1 MEEFLHSLVQSLSS
15 WLLLLLV
22 GICLIILFKGADW
35 LVSGAVQLAYR
46 TGLPKIMIGAT
57 IVSLGTTAPEVFVSV
72 LAAWTGNPGLALGNG
87 VGSIIADTG
96 LVLGLACILA
106 PVPLNRFLLQRT
118 GLFQVGSACLLVLLA
133 SLQLFLSPQ
142 EPYLHRW
149 TGFLFLGL
157 LVLYIRFSY
166 TWAQQDKSQLPQEL
180 QEQEQ
185 AQQLSIPSC
194 LVLLLAGLFLVL
206 FAARLLVPSATELAV
221 RLGVS
226 QDVIAA
232 SVVAL
237 GTSLPELVTAV
248 SSVRKGHPEL
258 LVGNIVGADVLN
270 CLFVIGA
277 SAAASPL
284 LISKTFYQFH
294 FPALLIILFS
304 FRIFIATNK
313 SGYFSKAQ
321 GAWLLGIYLLYI
333 FLQYSLNL
341 NLEGALG
348 HV

>member
-1 MEEFLHSLVQSLSS
+1 MELSLHFLVQSLSS
-15 WLLLLLV
+15 PLLLLLV
-22 GICLIILFKGADW
+22 GMCLVLLFLGADW
-35 LVSGAVQLAYR
+35 LVSGAVQLAYK

-57 IVSLGTTAPEVFVSV
+57 IVSLGTTAPEAFVSV

-96 LVLGLACILA
+96 LVLGLACLLT

-118 GLFQVGSACLLVLLA
+118 GMFQVGSACLLVLLA
-133 SLQLFLSPQ
+133 CLQLVLTPQ
-142 EPYLHRW
+142 EPYLYRW
-149 TGFLFLGL
+149 VGFLFLGL
-157 LVLYIRFSY
+157 LALYIRLSY
-166 TWAQQDKSQLPQEL
+166 HWAQLDKSQLPQEI
-180 QEQEQ
+180 QEKEQ
-185 AQQLSIPSC
+185 APEKGTLSS
-194 LVLLLAGLFLVL
+194 LGMLLAGLLVVL
-206 FAARLLVPSATELAV
+206 ASARLLVPGASELAV

-237 GTSLPELVTAV
+237 GTSLPELVTAL

-277 SAAASPL
+277 SAAAKPL
-284 LISKTFYQFH
+284 LVSKTFYYFH

-304 FRIFIATNK
+304 LRLFIARNK

-333 FLQYSLNL
+333 LLQYTLNL
-341 NLEGALG
+341 NLEEIPG
-348 HV
+348 HG

>member
-1 MEEFLHSLVQSLSS
+1 MEEALHSLAQSLSS
-15 WLLLLLV
+15 PLLLLLV
-22 GICLIILFKGADW
+22 GICLMLLFLGADW
-35 LVSGAVQLAYR
+35 LVSGAVELAYK

-57 IVSLGTTAPEVFVSV
+57 IVSLGTTAPEAFVSV

-96 LVLGLACILA
+96 LVLGVACLVA

-118 GLFQVGSACLLVLLA
+118 GLFQVGSACLLVCLA
-133 SLQLFLSPQ
+133 CLQLLLTPQ

-149 TGFLFLGL
+149 VGFFFLGL
-157 LVLYIRFSY
+157 LLLYIRLSY
-166 TWAQQDKSQLPQEL
+166 HWAKQDQSQLPQEL
-180 QEQEQ
+180 QEKAQ
-185 AQQLSIPSC
+185 APKRRALPS
-194 LVLLLAGLFLVL
+194 LGLLLAGLFVVL
-206 FAARLLVPSATELAV
+206 AAARVLIPGATELAV
-221 RLGVS
+221 RLGVP

-237 GTSLPELVTAV
+237 GTSLPELVTAL

-277 SAAASPL
+277 SAVASPL
-284 LISKTFYQFH
+284 LVSKTFYQFH

-333 FLQYSLNL
+333 LLQYSLNL
-341 NLEGALG
+341 NLEGAPG